1 MLRYVLRRCLTMMG
15 TLIVISALIFLIIN
29 LPEGNFLTNRIR
41 ELMAT
46 GEEGSIAK
54 ARFLMAQYS
63 LDQPILRQYVIWL
76 GLWPGPDGFSGLL
89 QGDFG
94 YSFEFDR
101 QVWDI
106 VAEAMW
112 FTIGLNLVVVLF
124 VYLTALPL
132 GALAAVRANTWVDYL
147 AALVGYIGL
156 ATPNFL
162 LALVLMYYGN
172 KAVGLPIGGG
182 MAKEF
187 LDQPMSF
194 AKFGSIMIHLIA
206 PVVVIGTAGMAGMM
220 RRLRA
225 NLMDELGKPYVV
237 TAAAKG
243 VPPTRAVIKY
253 PLRMALN
260 PFIADIGNLLPQL
273 ISGSV
278 LVSVVMSLPTIGPIL
293 LSALRSQDIF
303 LSGFILLFVSALTL
317 VGMLIS
323 DLLLA
328 VVDPRIRLSG
338 KAGARDEHHRSRPA
352 LCR

>member
-1 MLRYVLRRCLTMMG
+1 MLRYLLKRLVTMAG
-15 TLIVISALIFLIIN
+15 TLLAVSALIFAIIN
-29 LPEGNFLTNRIR
+29 LPDGNFLTNRIR
-41 ELMAT
+41 ELMVT
-46 GEEGSIAK
+46 GEEGSIARAK
-54 ARFLMAQYS
+54 FLLAQYA
-63 LDQPILRQYVIWL
+63 LDRPLVEQYGVWI
-76 GLWPGPDGFSGLL
+76 GVWPGPNGFSGIL

-94 YSFEFDR
+94 FSFELER

-106 VAEAMW
+106 VADAMW

-132 GALAAVRANTWVDYL
+132 GTIAAVRANTWIDYL
-147 AALVGYIGL
+147 AALIGYIGL

-172 KAVGLPIGGG
+172 QTIGLPIGGG
-182 MAKEF
+182 MAREYIGE
-187 LDQPMSF
+187 PMSF
-194 AKFGSIMIHLIA
+194 GKLGSIAVHMIA
-206 PVVVIGTAGMAGMM
+206 PVVVIGTAGMAAMT

-225 NLMDELGKPYVV
+225 NLLDELGKPYVT
-237 TAAAKG
+237 TARAKG
-243 VPPTRAVIKY
+243 VSPTRTVIKY
-253 PLRMALN
+253 PLRMSLN

-303 LSGFILLFVSALTL
+303 LSGFVLLFVSALTL
-317 VGMLIS
+317 FGMLIS

-338 KAGARDEHHRSRPA
+338 KSGTGR
-352 LCR
+352 

>member
-1 MLRYVLRRCLTMMG
+1 MLTYIVRRLFTMTG
-15 TLIVISALIFLIIN
+15 TLLVISALIFGIIN
-29 LPEGNFLTNRIR
+29 LPEGNFLTNQIR

-46 GEEGSIAK
+46 GEEGSVAK
-54 ARFLMAQYS
+54 AQFLLAQYA
-63 LDQPILRQYVIWL
+63 LDRPLVEQYGIWL
-76 GLWPGPDGFSGLL
+76 GVWPGPNGFSGIL

-94 YSFEFDR
+94 FSFELER
-101 QVWDI
+101 PVSEI
-106 VAEAMW
+106 VGEAMW

-124 VYLTALPL
+124 VYVTALPL
-132 GALAAVRANTWVDYL
+132 GTIAAVRANSWIDYL
-147 AALVGYIGL
+147 AALIGYIGL

-187 LDQPMSF
+187 IDQPMSF
-194 AKFGSIMIHLIA
+194 EKLGSIALHMIA
-206 PVVVIGTAGMAGMM
+206 PVIVIGTAGMAAMT

-225 NLMDELGKPYVV
+225 NLLDELGKPYVT
-237 TAAAKG
+237 TAQAKG
-243 VPPTRAVIKY
+243 VSPTKTVVKY

-273 ISGSV
+273 VSGSV

-328 VVDPRIRLSG
+328 V
-338 KAGARDEHHRSRPA
+338 
-352 LCR
+352 